1 MLAMNNVAVT
11 HLTGGAM
18 LIVALLA
25 MGQGC
30 VPQGQALQAGEFV
43 PAPLEEN
50 TNPVVQEEPMKIW
63 EYQGQLPAE
72 RIENKQATIKT
83 PKGDIVIEFFPDVA
97 PITVSNFVYLAEGG
111 YYDGLTFHR
120 VEKSPSPFVIQGG
133 DPAGN
138 GTGGPGY
145 NIPAEFNDIK
155 HDRGVVAMARAMD
168 PDSAGSQF
176 YITLGPAYFLDNNY
190 TVFGRVISG
199 MEVVDQIAVGD
210 VMTQVTVEAK
220 Q

>member
-1 MLAMNNVAVT
+1 MLVM
-11 HLTGGAM
+11 
-18 LIVALLA
+18 ALLA

-30 VPQGQALQAGEFV
+30 VPQGQPLQAGPTV
-43 PAPLEEN
+43 PPEED
-50 TNPVVQEEPMKIW
+50 TPAVVQEESMQKW

-83 PKGDIVIEFFPDVA
+83 AKGDIVIEFFPDVA

-133 DPAGN
+133 DPLGN

-210 VMTQVTVEAK
+210 VMTQIIVEAK